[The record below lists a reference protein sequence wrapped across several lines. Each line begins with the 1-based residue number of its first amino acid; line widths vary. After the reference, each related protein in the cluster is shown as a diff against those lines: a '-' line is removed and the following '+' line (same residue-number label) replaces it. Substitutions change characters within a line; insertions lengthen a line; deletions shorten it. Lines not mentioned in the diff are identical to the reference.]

1 MKNKFT
7 YWFLQWEVYINS
19 AWRLTFLTVNPHI
32 TGCSAGTESSLISQT
47 YRLCAGHSQPL
58 LFPVGSTTQNSVCS
72 CSHHFLLFHGKRH
85 PPLLDF
91 FFFFCTAESF
101 SGCECWGLRR
111 KNAVIVLLCR
121 APIVTE
127 EEKKKAWESL
137 ISGHVWPRSQYLT
150 SASTIGT
157 KKVKM

>member
-7 YWFLQWEVYINS
+7 YLFLQWEVYINS
-19 AWRLTFLTVNPHI
+19 PWRLTFLTVNPHI

-91 FFFFCTAESF
+91 FFFWYSRKFFRLRVLGPKKEKCCYCTPLQSSHCHRRGKKESM
-101 SGCECWGLRR
+101 GVVNL
-111 KNAVIVLLCR
+111 
-121 APIVTE
+121 
-127 EEKKKAWESL
+127 
-137 ISGHVWPRSQYLT
+137 WPCL
-150 SASTIGT
+150 T
-157 KKVKM
+157 KKPIFNFCFNHRHKES